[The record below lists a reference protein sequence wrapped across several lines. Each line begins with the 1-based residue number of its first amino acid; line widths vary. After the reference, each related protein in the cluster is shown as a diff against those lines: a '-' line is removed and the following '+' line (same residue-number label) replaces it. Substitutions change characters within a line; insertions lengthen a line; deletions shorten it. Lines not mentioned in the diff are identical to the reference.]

1 MEKLEELASIWNQ
14 VDELLLPD
22 KNGKQNFHGK
32 FENLLEPMTESNKH
46 VSQDISSFI
55 TETSFKNN
63 QAISDLNEKVLELM
77 NDKGMIAP
85 FLVSSKSFNT

>member
-1 MEKLEELASIWNQ
+1 
-14 VDELLLPD
+14 
-22 KNGKQNFHGK
+22 
-32 FENLLEPMTESNKH
+32 MTESNKH

-77 NDKGMIAP
+77 NDEGMIAP
-85 FLVSSKSFNT
+85 FLVSSLVNLLTPENKSQYKLIKDHNQLGRMIF